1 MAKKVQ
7 TQTMLDAY
15 GARFSQQDLTTPEE
29 MMQPQQLKTPEYEE
43 GDLVFARTKGITS
56 FGDTPNR
63 SVPASTV
70 QKAKKVA

>member
-43 GDLVFARTKGITS
+43 GDLVFAKEKGMP
-56 FGDTPNR
+56 FGLPQGSR
-63 SVPASTV
+63 EVPRSTV